1 MNARNA
7 LDPKQWAVAQR
18 WLARAD
24 DDLHGVETFLAQSS
38 LSAFLAAFHWH
49 QAAEKMAKAVLIAS
63 NVAPPKMDD
72 IERLGRLGAEQHLE
86 IGAAIKHLSTLS
98 TWYVSARYPED

>member
-24 DDLHGVETFLAQSS
+24 DDLHGVETFLAQSP
-38 LSAFLAAFHWH
+38 LSAFLAAFHCH

-63 NVAPPKMDD
+63 NVAPPRIHD
-72 IERLGRLGAEQHLE
+72 IERLGWLVAEQHAE
-86 IGAAIKHLSTLS
+86 IGAAITHLGRLS
-98 TWYVSARYPED
+98 TW